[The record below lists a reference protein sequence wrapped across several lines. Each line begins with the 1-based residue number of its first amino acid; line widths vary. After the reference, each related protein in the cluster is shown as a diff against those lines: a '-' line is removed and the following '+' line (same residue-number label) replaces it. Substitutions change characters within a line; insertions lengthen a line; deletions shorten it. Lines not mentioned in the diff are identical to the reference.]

1 MRCNHTPIASARR
14 IRFDGETGVFTGW
27 IPTAL
32 RKFFVSLSNLLY
44 RIQDTG
50 YRIQDTGYRIQD
62 TLLRLSYTVLR
73 IGLLLIVKEAFV
85 LRDVHFIKYKNHTGG
100 LRPADPPFW

>member
-1 MRCNHTPIASARR
+1 MRRNNTPIASSHH

-32 RKFFVSLSNLLY
+32 RKFFVSLSNLFY

-50 YRIQDTGYRIQD
+50 YRIQDTGYRM
-62 TLLRLSYTVLR
+62 
-73 IGLLLIVKEAFV
+73 
-85 LRDVHFIKYKNHTGG
+85 
-100 LRPADPPFW
+100 PFSR